1 VIRLRKLAGARLSTP
16 AASAATPTSGP
27 LGGLT
32 DFTLECPPA
41 DWGAGTFV
49 PVRYAGDPA
58 VLVFRRAVGDTQVV
72 DLFHC
77 GSVDVIRSI
86 TLPAP

>member
-1 VIRLRKLAGARLSTP
+1 MAPSG
-16 AASAATPTSGP
+16 SAATNGTQDSRS
-27 LGGLT
+27 
-32 DFTLECPPA
+32 DFSLACPPA

-72 DLFHC
+72 DLFQC